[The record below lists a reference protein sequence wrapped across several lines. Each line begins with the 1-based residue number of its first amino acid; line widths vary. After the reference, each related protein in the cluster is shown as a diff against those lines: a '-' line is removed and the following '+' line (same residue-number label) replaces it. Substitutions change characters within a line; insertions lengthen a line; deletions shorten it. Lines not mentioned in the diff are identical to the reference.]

1 MHINIHFD
9 TPSFF
14 TITHKK
20 INYAVRK
27 KRKNIEEMYERFN

>member
-1 MHINIHFD
+1 MIERSS
-9 TPSFF
+9 PFF

-20 INYAVRK
+20 KNYAVRK